1 MVNTVWLILLAS
13 GVIVA
18 AFQGRVET
26 VTASALNA
34 TKTSVSIAIELIGLM
49 SLWLGLLRIAEKAGL
64 VEGLARIVKPITV
77 WLFPGVPR
85 DHPALGS
92 IIMNLSASMLG
103 LGNAATPFGLKAMK
117 ELQSLNSN
125 SEEASEAMC
134 TFLALNTACI
144 TFIPATIIGIRA
156 SAGSQNPVDIVAPVI
171 LTTAF
176 STIIAVIADRYL
188 RMFYNRPGRG

>member
-1 MVNTVWLILLAS
+1 MVNTIWLILLAS
-13 GVIVA
+13 GILVA
-18 AFQGRVET
+18 AFHGRVET
-26 VTASALNA
+26 VTTSALSA

-49 SLWLGLLRIAEKAGL
+49 SLWLGLLKIAEKAGL
-64 VEGLARIVKPITV
+64 VEGLAKMVKPLMG
-77 WLFPGVPR
+77 WLFPSVPK

-92 IIMNLSASMLG
+92 ILMNLSASMLG

-117 ELQSLNSN
+117 ELQSLNKN
-125 SEEASEAMC
+125 KEEASEAMC

-171 LTTAF
+171 ITTAF
-176 STIIAVIADRYL
+176 STVIAIIVDRYL
-188 RMFYNRPGRG
+188 RAFYNRTRRG